1 MKRYMASYLAQ
12 CTLFAF
18 LAIATGNLYADVQRG
33 SLARLELSELI
44 SEALERNPAIIAARS
59 RWSSGQE
66 IIEAR
71 RAFSDPHLSYTYFV
85 ESIETRVGPQRHI
98 FGAKQTF
105 PFFGKRNLRADIAA
119 KEAENLEQIYEA
131 TKSEVIRQVERV
143 YYDLFYLSTVLD
155 ITHNE
160 KALLKRFERIARV
173 KYETGSGLQQNI
185 LKVQVEISKLNER
198 LLVLE
203 KQRQTMEAMLN
214 TLLDKPPTRPLGKPR
229 KPELA
234 ELSAGQDELLK
245 LARERRPEV
254 NAAQALVG
262 KSQSAYKLTKKDYS
276 PDLTIGLNYIEVG
289 ERSVPVR
296 DNGQDAFNVML
307 SINLPIWQKKLSS
320 QAKSALKMVTSEKS
334 SYQDILNRTLFEVK
348 DHFFKMKT
356 ARETIQLYES
366 TLIPQAEQSM
376 ESAEAGYIT
385 GIMSF
390 LDVLDAE
397 RVLLSIR
404 FGYWQA
410 YTDYLK
416 HVSDLERAVG
426 IQLTASS
433 SPGVTGEIKEG
444 E

>member
-1 MKRYMASYLAQ
+1 MNRYAAACAVFVSFIILN
-12 CTLFAF
+12 
-18 LAIATGNLYADVQRG
+18 GNPYAGIQGESTG
-33 SLARLELSELI
+33 SLRLSELI
-44 SEALERNPAIIAARS
+44 DEALERNPEVMAAKE
-59 RWSSGQE
+59 RWSSAQE
-66 IIEAR
+66 IIDAR
-71 RAFSDPHLSYTYFV
+71 RALPDPQLSYTYFV
-85 ESIETRVGPQRHI
+85 ENIETRVGPQRHI
-98 FGAKQTF
+98 LGARQTL
-105 PFFGKRNLRADIAA
+105 PFFGKRDLRAEIAT
-119 KEAENLEQIYEA
+119 KEAENLKYLYEA
-131 TKSEVIRQVERV
+131 TRSEVIHQVQRV

-160 KALLKRFERIARV
+160 KALLDRFERIARV

-214 TLLDKPPTRPLGKPR
+214 TLLDKPPTRPLGKPIE
-229 KPELA
+229 PELV
-234 ELSAGQDELLK
+234 EVSAGLDELLK

-254 NAAQALVG
+254 SAAQALVER
-262 KSQSAYKLTKKDYS
+262 SASAYKLARKDYS

-289 ERSVPVR
+289 ERSEPVR
-296 DNGQDAFNVML
+296 DNGQDAFSVML
-307 SINLPIWQKKLSS
+307 SINLPIWQKKLSA
-320 QAKSALKMVTSEKS
+320 QAKSALKMIASEKS

-348 DHFFKMKT
+348 DHFFKMET
-356 ARETIQLYES
+356 AWETIQLYES

-397 RVLLSIR
+397 RVLLGIR
-404 FGYWQA
+404 FGYWHA

-416 HVSDLERAVG
+416 HVSDLERAAG
-426 IQLTASS
+426 IQLAASAS
-433 SPGVTGEIKEG
+433 LGVTGEVKEG